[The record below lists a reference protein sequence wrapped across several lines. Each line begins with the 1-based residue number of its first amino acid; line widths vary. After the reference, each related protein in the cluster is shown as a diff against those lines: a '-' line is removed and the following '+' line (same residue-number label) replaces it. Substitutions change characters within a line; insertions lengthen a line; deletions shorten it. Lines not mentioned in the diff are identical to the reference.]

1 MACRKLASS
10 SDGREVLIELAA
22 RVGEL
27 TNKNGALIGEN
38 NRLTAE
44 IGELTGRNK
53 NLESQVMKLLEQN
66 SNFNKKIE
74 TLTKRLAEMESK
86 NSEEVVSQAKKQ
98 KKT

>member
-10 SDGREVLIELAA
+10 SNDPQVLIELAA

-27 TNKNGALIGEN
+27 TNKNRALIGEN
-38 NRLTAE
+38 NNLTAE
-44 IGELTGRNK
+44 IGELIGRNK